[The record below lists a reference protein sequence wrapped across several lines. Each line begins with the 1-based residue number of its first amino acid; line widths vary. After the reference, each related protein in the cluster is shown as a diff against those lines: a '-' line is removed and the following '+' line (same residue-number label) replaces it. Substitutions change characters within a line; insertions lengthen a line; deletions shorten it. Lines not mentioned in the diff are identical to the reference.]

1 MTDSHF
7 VRHEPCPS
15 CGSKNNLARYSD
27 GHAVCFTG
35 GCDHYE
41 RGNGEVVESK
51 PKANRK
57 LEMTGVVASI
67 PTFLFLKS
75 RNYSKNSLSVDYSC
89 VW

>member
-7 VRHEPCPS
+7 VKHEPCPS

-41 RGNGEVVESK
+41 RATGEVIESK
-51 PKANRK
+51 PKANRT
-57 LEMTGVVASI
+57 LEMSRSSSI
-67 PTFLFLKS
+67 NTRQAYLRGNVQKVW
-75 RNYSKNSLSVDYSC
+75 RYS
-89 VW
+89 